1 MLTVKIVESVRILVQ
16 WMKKLTHRLQTDLDW
31 FPISDSQTCFHI
43 WIGFSRGRSMGL
55 VKSSEFRFIIE
66 LAPTGSPAAG

>member
-1 MLTVKIVESVRILVQ
+1 MSDWNIADLEKWDKKII
-16 WMKKLTHRLQTDLDW
+16 KLAKSHNLDW